1 MQNYNT
7 KYLAIV
13 MSTLL
18 AFVFALTANVDIAL
32 GGGESGSSNLIRPG
46 TAPKTVKKSKTKKPK
61 KTKKTKKKKSS
72 RWNEDVAQTIQ
83 DHAEKDKLRYY
94 FVSKRRMRRLLDRM
108 YKEHEERK
116 KQPNSSWTNKKYSF
130 IKNKIDDIQKK
141 YGQVSQHYYYARS
154 IKQAFKIF
162 IKYKEGL
169 INKNV
174 YENQMNVILGFV
186 P

>member
-13 MSTLL
+13 MSAL
-18 AFVFALTANVDIAL
+18 FVFALTANVDIAL

-61 KTKKTKKKKSS
+61 KTKKKKST

-83 DHAEKDKLRYY
+83 AHAEKDKLSYY

-108 YKEHEERK
+108 HKEYKERN
-116 KQPNSSWTNKKYSF
+116 KQPESSRQNNKNAA
-130 IKNKIDDIQKK
+130 IINKIDDIMKK
-141 YGQVSQHYYYARS
+141 YGLGKVEFRNANN
-154 IKQAFKIF
+154 IKLAFLTYVQ
-162 IKYKEGL
+162 YKEGH
-169 INKNV
+169 IKKSV
-174 YENQMNVILGFV
+174 YRSAMKRILGFV